1 MEEMNPAS
9 APKLPKRKMLVTI
22 VVIALIALAVVL
34 DIQRRAAQ
42 TQLENLTVQLEQL
55 QGNTQQNQ
63 EVAKRI
69 VRQVRRLI
77 SIPEDVEP
85 TVATI
90 VDIDTLRGRNPFY
103 EKADNGDYLVV
114 TAERAILYDAN
125 ENIIIDVV
133 PVQVRQ
139 ASAPTGDVTA
149 GEEVEE

>member
-1 MEEMNPAS
+1 MDDMTPGL
-9 APKLPKRKMLVTI
+9 APKPSKKKMLVTV
-22 VVIALIALAVVL
+22 VVIVLVALVVVL

-55 QGNTQQNQ
+55 QGNTQQNR
-63 EVAKRI
+63 EVAQRI

-77 SIPEDVEP
+77 TIPEDVEP

-90 VDIDTLRGRNPFY
+90 VDIDTLRDRNPFY
-103 EKADNGDYLVV
+103 EKANNGDYLVV
-114 TAERAILYDAN
+114 TAERAILYDAD

-133 PVQVRQ
+133 PVQVQQ
-139 ASAPTGDVTA
+139 AAAPTGDVTA